1 MHILRAMNVNE
12 ITHRIIGAA
21 IEVHKET
28 GPGLLESAY
37 KACFATQL
45 TSDGLRVRQE
55 VAVPLFYKGTDVGVG
70 YRLDLLI
77 EETVVVEV
85 KAVERVDPVFMAQLI
100 TYLKL
105 ARHPAGLLINFNVP
119 QLIQGIHRTTA
130 GPPEAMYR
138 GWRAGQEEES
148 EKAEGIYKE
157 LKR

>member
-1 MHILRAMNVNE
+1 MNVNE

-70 YRLDLLI
+70 YRLDLLV

-100 TYLKL
+100 ILE
-105 ARHPAGLLINFNVP
+105 ARAASGWTPD
-119 QLIQGIHRTTA
+119 QLQRAAADPRCPPNDCWTA
-130 GPPEAMYR
+130 G
-138 GWRAGQEEES
+138 GDVS
-148 EKAEGIYKE
+148 
-157 LKR
+157 